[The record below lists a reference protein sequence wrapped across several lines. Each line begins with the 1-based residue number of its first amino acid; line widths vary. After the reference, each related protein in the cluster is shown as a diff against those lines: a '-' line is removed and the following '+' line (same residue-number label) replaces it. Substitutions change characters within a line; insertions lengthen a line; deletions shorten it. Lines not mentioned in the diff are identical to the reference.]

1 MSFAAHLKIAA
12 RFALVVTV
20 VLAAPAFAEQVLA
33 EQVLAE
39 QTFAEQSPASPPA
52 AVGAVSIDCAR
63 AGVSCRALESCA
75 QACGYLH
82 QCSLDKLDRDKD
94 GIPCESLCKR
104 TCDAQG

>member
-12 RFALVVTV
+12 RFALVVAV
-20 VLAAPAFAEQVLA
+20 ALATPAFAVQVLA
-33 EQVLAE
+33 EQA
-39 QTFAEQSPASPPA
+39 FAEQNPASPPA
-52 AVGAVSIDCAR
+52 EAGAVSIDCAR

>member
-1 MSFAAHLKIAA
+1 MGFSAHLKIAG
-12 RFALVVTV
+12 RSALFVAVA
-20 VLAAPAFAEQVLA
+20 LAAPAFAEQVVA
-33 EQVLAE
+33 EQN
-39 QTFAEQSPASPPA
+39 PASPPA
-52 AVGAVSIDCAR
+52 AAGAVSIDCAR
-63 AGVSCRALESCA
+63 AGVSCRALESCG

>member
-12 RFALVVTV
+12 RFAPVVAV
-20 VLAAPAFAEQVLA
+20 ALAAPAFVVQVLA
-33 EQVLAE
+33 EQN
-39 QTFAEQSPASPPA
+39 PASPPA
-52 AVGAVSIDCAR
+52 AAGAVSIDCAR